1 MIGGDLP
8 VRSEP
13 STRRLKRVSI
23 ESAYYLKV
31 RPVWNADEM
40 KLSEGPVTEHARGN
54 VPRHVALIMDGNGR
68 WAERRSL
75 PRSAG
80 HWQGVEAVRRTVR
93 AASELGIEYLT
104 LYSFSSENWARPP
117 SEVDYLLNLLRR
129 FIHQDVAEL
138 HDAGV
143 KIVVIGERADLEPD
157 LRELIEQSERLTAQ
171 NDRMTLV
178 VAFNYGSRDEIVRA
192 ARAMGEAVAQG
203 RLDPDDITCDLVD
216 AYLDTRGIPDPDLVI
231 RTSGEQRLSNFLLW
245 QSAYAEFV
253 FVDEA
258 WPDFDRDILERAL
271 SQYSSRDRRF
281 GRLAATAGG

>member
-1 MIGGDLP
+1 M
-8 VRSEP
+8 
-13 STRRLKRVSI
+13 T
-23 ESAYYLKV
+23 
-31 RPVWNADEM
+31 
-40 KLSEGPVTEHARGN
+40 LSESPVAEQTRDG

-68 WAERRSL
+68 WAQRRSL

-80 HWQGVEAVRRTVR
+80 HWQGVEAVRRTVK

-138 HDAGV
+138 HSSGV
-143 KIVVIGERADLEPD
+143 KIIVIGERADLEPD

-171 NDRMTLV
+171 NDRLTLV
-178 VAFNYGSRDEIVRA
+178 VAFNYGSRDEIARA
-192 ARAMGEAVAQG
+192 ARAMAEAVAEG
-203 RLDPDDITCDLVD
+203 SLDPCEITGDLIHD
-216 AYLDTRGIPDPDLVI
+216 YLDTRGIPDPDLVI

-253 FVDEA
+253 FVEEH

-271 SQYSSRDRRF
+271 CQYSNRDRRF
-281 GRLAATAGG
+281 GRLAATAGA

>member
-1 MIGGDLP
+1 M
-8 VRSEP
+8 
-13 STRRLKRVSI
+13 T
-23 ESAYYLKV
+23 
-31 RPVWNADEM
+31 
-40 KLSEGPVTEHARGN
+40 LSERPAAVHARSN

-68 WAERRSL
+68 WAQRRSL

-80 HWQGVEAVRRTVR
+80 HWQGVEAVRRTVK

-138 HDAGV
+138 HSSGV
-143 KIVVIGERADLEPD
+143 KIVIIGERDDLAPD

-171 NDRMTLV
+171 NDRLTLV
-178 VAFNYGSRDEIVRA
+178 VAFNYGSRDEIARA
-192 ARAMGEAVAQG
+192 ARAMGEAVAAG
-203 RLDPDDITCDLVD
+203 RLDPAEITCDTIHS
-216 AYLDTRGIPDPDLVI
+216 YLDTRGIPDPDLVI

-253 FVDEA
+253 FVEEH
-258 WPDFDRDILERAL
+258 WPDFDREILERAIDL
-271 SQYSSRDRRF
+271 YSNRDRRF
-281 GRLAATAGG
+281 GRLAASAGA